1 MRPLAATLAGM
12 TPQSMSESTF
22 LFWLSVPSVSEKA
35 LTALKKISPD
45 HSLDVVFNNGHC
57 DEGTSCHLGAWGKYY
72 SLSCH
77 HFNGP
82 DSHPLLQEKGDLDI
96 MAAIIAGIAG
106 VTMVV
111 LTQTAATVDT
121 VNLSKSAEV
130 LQAQEVLNQHL

>member
-1 MRPLAATLAGM
+1 MAIVMREPAAI
-12 TPQSMSESTF
+12 
-22 LFWLSVPSVSEKA
+22 WVPEA
-35 LTALKKISPD
+35 NT
-45 HSLDVVFNNGHC
+45 
-57 DEGTSCHLGAWGKYY
+57 Y

-77 HFNGP
+77 HSNGP

>member
-1 MRPLAATLAGM
+1 MAIVMREPAAI
-12 TPQSMSESTF
+12 
-22 LFWLSVPSVSEKA
+22 WVPEA
-35 LTALKKISPD
+35 NT
-45 HSLDVVFNNGHC
+45 
-57 DEGTSCHLGAWGKYY
+57 T
-72 SLSCH
+72 
-77 HFNGP
+77 HFHAIILMAQT
-82 DSHPLLQEKGDLDI
+82 HPLLQEKGDLDI